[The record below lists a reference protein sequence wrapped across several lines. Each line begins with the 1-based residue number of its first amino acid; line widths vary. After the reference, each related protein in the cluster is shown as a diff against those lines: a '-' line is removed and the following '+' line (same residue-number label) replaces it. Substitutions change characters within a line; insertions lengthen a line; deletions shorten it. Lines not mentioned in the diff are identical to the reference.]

1 MKTEPTSNIHA
12 LGTPNMEHYNLRTTS
27 LNDAQLTTE
36 LTKRGAQT
44 FGSVRRKQQRLQRFI
59 DAEEARQQERE
70 TLRVTVMNGQRMVD
84 ARTEFRNYI
93 LRSGTGGTGR
103 TTITRLINEYLGY

>member
-1 MKTEPTSNIHA
+1 MKTELTSNIHT

-59 DAEEARQQERE
+59 DAENKQFEAPIRI
-70 TLRVTVMNGQRMVD
+70 TLKNNVRHVDMD